1 MKETFK
7 IPGTFQGTFNLDIVV
22 QVIILV
28 DSLKKENRVKFKV
41 KVKFG
46 QTRLTHVSQSYTL
59 PDCTNKPG
67 YVGTF
72 CME

>member
-1 MKETFK
+1 MKETFR
-7 IPGTFQGTFNLDIVV
+7 IPGTFQGTVNLDIVV
-22 QVIILV
+22 QVIVLV

-41 KVKFG
+41 KIKFG
-46 QTRLTHVSQSYTL
+46 QTRLTHASQSYTL
-59 PDCTNKPG
+59 PECTNKPG